1 MVNKQR
7 KSRKKLKFFKGNHL
21 VVTNNFIRYYYGKLL
36 LDKKNIVV
44 VQLKEI

>member
-7 KSRKKLKFFKGNHL
+7 KSRKKLKFFKGNHI
-21 VVTNNFIRYYYGKLL
+21 VVTNNLNITMETFIGQ
-36 LDKKNIVV
+36 KNIVV